1 MKNLDTMTK
10 RNKIWH
16 FIVSLLALF
25 IGLYIV
31 HTTDNI
37 FICILCIV
45 LAFLLYC
52 LVMIDPAGGW
62 GKVFAKNTPRSRR
75 LAEISS
81 AITGVSFNSK
91 DFDSNIETVTGN
103 GKIVT
108 HNYDVKKF
116 DELSCVLPAT
126 INYSVADEYK
136 CIVRVDENLLDFLEV
151 KEKRG
156 KLSLSKDSKK
166 AYFKFSATEFIMDIT
181 APSLDEINLAG
192 NSNLNILTPLKVKK
206 LEVNLAGS
214 GNVDFEEETVVD
226 NLELSVAGSGDII
239 VKKGSVLVLEADIAG
254 SGNIVSQADVEYLDV
269 NIMGS
274 GNITAKVNSSL
285 KYYIVGSGNIKYCG
299 NAKLRGKT
307 MGSSRAD
314 SVADPSVFDKGN

>member
-1 MKNLDTMTK
+1 MTK

-16 FIVSLLALF
+16 FILTLLALF

-45 LAFLLYC
+45 LVCLLYC

-75 LAEISS
+75 LAEIST

-116 DELSCVLPAT
+116 DELICALPAKL
-126 INYSVADEYK
+126 NFSVSEEYT
-136 CIVRVDENLLDFLEV
+136 CSIRVDENLLDYLEIRV
-151 KEKRG
+151 KRG
-156 KLSLSKDSKK
+156 KLLLDKSPKSNYVSLG
-166 AYFKFSATEFIMDIT
+166 ATEFVIDVT
-181 APSLDEINLAG
+181 APSLDEIDLAG
-192 NSNLNILTPLKVKK
+192 NANLNILSPLKVKK

-274 GNITAKVNSSL
+274 GNISAKVNSSL
-285 KYYIVGSGNIKYCG
+285 KYYIVGSGDIKYFG
-299 NAKLRGKT
+299 NAKLKGKT
-307 MGSSRAD
+307 MGSGRAD
-314 SVADPSVFDKGN
+314 SVADTSVFDKGN